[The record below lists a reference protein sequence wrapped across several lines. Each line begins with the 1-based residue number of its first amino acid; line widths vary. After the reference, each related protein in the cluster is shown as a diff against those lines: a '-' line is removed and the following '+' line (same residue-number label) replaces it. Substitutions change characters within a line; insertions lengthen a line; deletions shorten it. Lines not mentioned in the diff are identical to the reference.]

1 MTPET
6 FKMRHTAQKYIRAK
20 GLLNVLRKDNLAR
33 KITGKEYAEVREMAL
48 NGNMDDAYRR
58 LEEIIYDKP

>member
-1 MTPET
+1 M
-6 FKMRHTAQKYIRAK
+6 
-20 GLLNVLRKDNLAR
+20 LRKDYLAR

-48 NGNMDDAYRR
+48 NGNMEDAYRR